1 MSPRLMTTPNANPR
15 TALASFPRSG
25 NTWVRLLLE
34 KAVGQ
39 LCGSIYKDRI
49 MPRTGDGLAIKTHAL
64 DSKNYDRAIHI
75 LRNPFDV
82 IESYYHWKL
91 NVAEQKNVDWN
102 EHVRSTAGQWRE
114 HTEHWLNVRYS
125 THRAR
130 YEDLKTRTADELAK
144 MVTWLGYE
152 AKPEQ
157 ITLAVEEGQIDKMRE
172 SHGDLGKKFFRRGEV
187 GKSLNSFTPEQLAF
201 VNTELRVYL
210 DQFGYTDA
218 AFTQAR

>member
-1 MSPRLMTTPNANPR
+1 MTTSNANLR

-25 NTWVRLLLE
+25 NTWVRFLLE

-64 DSKNYDRAIHI
+64 DSKKYDRAIHI

-91 NVAEQKNVDWN
+91 NVAEQKDVDWN
-102 EHVRSTAGQWRE
+102 KHVRETTREWRE
-114 HTEHWLNVRYS
+114 HTEHWSNTRYS
-125 THRAR
+125 VHRAR
-130 YEDLKTRTADELAK
+130 YEDLKARTADELAR
-144 MVTWLGYE
+144 MVTWLGYDT
-152 AKPEQ
+152 KPDQ
-157 ITLAVEEGQIDKMRE
+157 ITRAVEEGQIEKMRE
-172 SHGDLGKKFFRRGEV
+172 SHGELGKKFFRRGEV
-187 GKSLNSFTPEQLAF
+187 GKSLSSFTPEQLAY
-201 VNTELRVYL
+201 VNKELRVYL
-210 DQFGYTDA
+210 DQFGYNDA

>member
-1 MSPRLMTTPNANPR
+1 MTTPNANPR

-172 SHGDLGKKFFRRGEV
+172 SHEEDAEERHRQWQQDFAAAHGKATAISAKSFFAAVKLESPSTRSRQN
-187 GKSLNSFTPEQLAF
+187 NS
-201 VNTELRVYL
+201 RS
-210 DQFGYTDA
+210 
-218 AFTQAR
+218 